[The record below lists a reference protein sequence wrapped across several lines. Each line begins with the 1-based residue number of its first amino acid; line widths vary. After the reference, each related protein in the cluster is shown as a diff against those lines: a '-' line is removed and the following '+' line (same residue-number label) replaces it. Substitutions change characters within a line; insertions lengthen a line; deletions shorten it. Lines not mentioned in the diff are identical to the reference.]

1 MGQPAGVLPVGSN
14 IVPQVSQTFAA
25 IAADGAIEPSS
36 LKKYLGVKIITI
48 YLDVKIYE
56 RTGWD

>member
-1 MGQPAGVLPVGSN
+1 MGQWAGVLPVGSN

-25 IAADGAIEPSS
+25 IAAVRAIESSS
-36 LKKYLGVKIITI
+36 LKKYLGVKIMAI

-56 RTGWD
+56 

>member
-1 MGQPAGVLPVGSN
+1 MGQWTGVLPVGSN

-25 IAADGAIEPSS
+25 IVGDRVIEPSS
-36 LKKYLGVKIITI
+36 PKKYLGVKIIII

-56 RTGWD
+56 